1 MDDITI
7 TKYVKEFKNSFI
19 GEKNT
24 AELIN
29 AVKNVMPDECNDYKV
44 QDVTG
49 TLDKFVAKVFV
60 NIDNE
65 EGFIKSYCDKNNES
79 LRIQTINKS
88 SRFYR
93 CKHKTRHKNTM
104 EIEQYVRAHPNKRVQ
119 NTNCPFS
126 LSLKDQYTEN
136 ADYNA
141 LLEIQWKHNHSTTSL
156 HSLTFKDIGVETKA
170 KIEKLFHA
178 GLLPGAAHKDL
189 IRQLR
194 SECGSVLEFEERLA
208 DRSVIPRK
216 PDMNRLY
223 GLFTKEIFGNN
234 SIENMFATLE
244 ARIDQLMES
253 GIIYSSKLQKFDE
266 KTSQPLILVVVTPL
280 MKRVHEM
287 VQNAKDLIFVDSSSN
302 MEEFNLRVFI
312 VVTHSVCGALPLGI
326 IFTSDE
332 QGKTLQTAFELYK
345 ETVSPYGF
353 YGSLTGPSVVMT
365 DNCDELRGCIIIYL
379 AQYYFAL
386 MYLSHITAGVEMGP

>member
-1 MDDITI
+1 M
-7 TKYVKEFKNSFI
+7 
-19 GEKNT
+19 
-24 AELIN
+24 
-29 AVKNVMPDECNDYKV
+29 
-44 QDVTG
+44 
-49 TLDKFVAKVFV
+49 
-60 NIDNE
+60 
-65 EGFIKSYCDKNNES
+65 
-79 LRIQTINKS
+79 
-88 SRFYR
+88 
-93 CKHKTRHKNTM
+93 
-104 EIEQYVRAHPNKRVQ
+104 
-119 NTNCPFS
+119 
-126 LSLKDQYTEN
+126 
-136 ADYNA
+136 
-141 LLEIQWKHNHSTTSL
+141 
-156 HSLTFKDIGVETKA
+156 ETKA

-365 DNCDELRGCIIIYL
+365 DNCDELRDALLSIWPNITLLLCIYHILQQVWRWVHDSKHGISLQHRPHILTLFKRVLY
-379 AQYYFAL
+379 ANTIDDMEEEYSEC
-386 MYLSHITAGVEMGP
+386 LSDEIVSSYPNLL